1 MGARHLQL
9 LLVLAIAAAPAA
21 AQVLYRYV
29 DAQGRIIYT
38 DDAAKA
44 GPNARRIEPPPAPKP
59 QPAARA
65 GGSAS
70 TGGFSRTDAL
80 DAAVDDIAIYDRQLK
95 SAEARRDRGV
105 EPLEGERVGRLLRP
119 EYWERQQQLQRDV
132 EDARARLDDAWSRR
146 NALK

>member
-9 LLVLAIAAAPAA
+9 LFILAITATPVA

-29 DAQGRIIYT
+29 DAQGRIVYT
-38 DDAAKA
+38 DDATKA
-44 GPNARRIEPPPAPKP
+44 GPNARRIEPPPVPRR

-65 GGSAS
+65 GISAS
-70 TGGFSRTDAL
+70 TGGPARGDML
-80 DAAVDDIAIYDRQLK
+80 DAAVDDIALYDRQLK
-95 SAEARRDRGV
+95 AAEARRDRGV

-132 EDARARLDDAWSRR
+132 EDARGRLDDAWSRR